1 MSSQLSTG
9 IFNRELTLAAISD
22 GGGLAKDMFV
32 RTRTAFDDG
41 QRVSAETYM
50 NNEHLPIA
58 QRVRVAVLL
67 VGELSKSKQ
76 YANNDH
82 DAMCGFVRSFVP
94 YERAVVAVALH
105 LIA

>member
-1 MSSQLSTG
+1 MS
-9 IFNRELTLAAISD
+9 E
-22 GGGLAKDMFV
+22 GGGFAKHMFV
-32 RTRTAFDDG
+32 RIRTAFDDG

-50 NNEHLPIA
+50 NNAHLPIA

-82 DAMCGFVRSFVP
+82 DAMRGFVQSFVL
-94 YERAVVAVALH
+94 YERPVVAVALH